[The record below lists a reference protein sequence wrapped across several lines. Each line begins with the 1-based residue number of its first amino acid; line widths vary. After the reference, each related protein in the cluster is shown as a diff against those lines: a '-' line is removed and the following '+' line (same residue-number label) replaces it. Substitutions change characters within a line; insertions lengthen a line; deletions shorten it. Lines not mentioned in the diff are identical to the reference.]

1 MKKNCLSYFAKI
13 IEIAFKLE
21 FKGLIDGLAIE
32 AFLKSWKMGGFQL
45 NFFASR
51 ESWWKIMVAVNRML
65 AHCAFVRRRARGS
78 HETSGFRLF
87 TLLTDHLRYIQT
99 SLRTS
104 QKCITSSW
112 SNFVGWNDIYLEKKM
127 KKISVNTPLT

>member
-99 SLRTS
+99 SLSLSLLTS
-104 QKCITSSW
+104 QKSITSSW
-112 SNFVGWNDIYLEKKM
+112 SKTLLVPPEVIFRETM
-127 KKISVNTPLT
+127 NTI